1 MIFIYK
7 KGDIDMYRPIKGTN
21 ERYVINEEGNV
32 IDTQPYY
39 MEHMEWQWESI
50 DPTQP
55 REVSITEERL
65 YYVKDNGKYNT
76 KNIHSILK
84 ETFPELYQITEERK
98 QRIINSFNN
107 EKQDTYTIS
116 LKDFNKMIYP
126 NELIKIY
133 DTTANNDKNIKWK
146 KPTVINPNARGY
158 IVLHKGRKYFALGT
172 RNIIH
177 FDENG
182 LPVNAKPWAEPI
194 STTYTQM
201 QEAI

>member
-1 MIFIYK
+1 
-7 KGDIDMYRPIKGTN
+7 MYRPIKDTN
-21 ERYVINEEGNV
+21 ERYIINEEGIV

-39 MEHMEWQWESI
+39 MEHMEWQWETI

-55 REVSITEERL
+55 REVTITEEKFC
-65 YYVKDNGKYNT
+65 YVKDNGKPAI

-84 ETFPELYQITEERK
+84 ETFPELYQISDESK
-98 QRIINSFNN
+98 QRIIVSYLNDEQS
-107 EKQDTYTIS
+107 TYAIS

-133 DTTANNDKNIKWK
+133 DTTANKDKNRKWK

-158 IVLHKGRKYFALGT
+158 IVLHKGRKYFGLGT

>member
-1 MIFIYK
+1 
-7 KGDIDMYRPIKGTN
+7 MYRPIKDTN
-21 ERYVINEEGNV
+21 ERYVINEEGIV
-32 IDTQPYY
+32 IDTHPAY
-39 MEHMEWQWESI
+39 MEHMEWQWVTI
-50 DPTQP
+50 IPTEP
-55 REVSITEERL
+55 REVTITEERFC
-65 YYVKDNGKYNT
+65 YVLNNGKKVI

-84 ETFPELYQITEERK
+84 ETFPELYQISDESK
-98 QRIINSFNN
+98 QRIIVSYLNDEQS
-107 EKQDTYTIS
+107 TYAIS

-133 DTTANNDKNIKWK
+133 DTTANKDKNRKWK
-146 KPTVINPNARGY
+146 KPTVINLNARGY
-158 IVLHKGRKYFALGT
+158 IVLHKGRKYFGLGT

-182 LPVNAKPWAEPI
+182 LPVNAKPWAEPT

>member
-1 MIFIYK
+1 
-7 KGDIDMYRPIKGTN
+7 MYRPIKDTN
-21 ERYVINEEGNV
+21 ERYIINEEGIV

-39 MEHMEWQWESI
+39 MEHMEWQWEF

-55 REVSITEERL
+55 REVTITEEKFC
-65 YYVKDNGKYNT
+65 YVKDNGKPSI
-76 KNIHSILK
+76 KNIHSILR
-84 ETFPELYQITEERK
+84 ETFPELYQISDESK
-98 QRIINSFNN
+98 QRIIVSYLNDEQS
-107 EKQDTYTIS
+107 TYAIS

-133 DTTANNDKNIKWK
+133 DTTANKDKNRKWK

-158 IVLHKGRKYFALGT
+158 IVLHKGRKYFGLGT

-194 STTYTQM
+194 STTYSM
-201 QEAI
+201 IKDN

>member
-1 MIFIYK
+1 MIIKTMYK
-7 KGDIDMYRPIKGTN
+7 EIANTN
-21 ERYVINEEGNV
+21 GRYLISEDGKVL
-32 IDTQPYY
+32 DTTPFY

-55 REVSITEERL
+55 REVTITEERFC
-65 YYVKDNGKYNT
+65 YVKDNGKYNT

-84 ETFPELYQITEERK
+84 ETFPELYQISDESK
-98 QRIINSFNN
+98 QRIINSYNN

-126 NELIKIY
+126 NELIKVY
-133 DTTANNDKNIKWK
+133 DTTNNKEKGKKWK
-146 KPTVINPNARGY
+146 KPTVINPNARGF
-158 IVLHKGRKYFALGT
+158 IVLHKGREYFGLGT

-182 LPVNAKPWAEPI
+182 LPTNAKPWAEPI
-194 STTYTQM
+194 STTYNM
-201 QEAI
+201 IKNN

>member
-1 MIFIYK
+1 
-7 KGDIDMYRPIKGTN
+7 MYRPIKGTN
-21 ERYVINEEGNV
+21 ERYIINEEGIV

-39 MEHMEWQWESI
+39 MEHMEWQWEF

-55 REVSITEERL
+55 REVQVTDGYIHCIKS
-65 YYVKDNGKYNT
+65 NGKQTMY
-76 KNIHSILK
+76 SISKILR
-84 ETFPELYQITEERK
+84 ETFPELYQISEESK

-107 EKQDTYTIS
+107 EKQDTYSIS

-133 DTTANNDKNIKWK
+133 DTTANKDKNIKWK
-146 KPTVINPNARGY
+146 KPTVINPNARGF
-158 IVLHKGRKYFALGT
+158 IVLHKGRKYFGLGT

-177 FDENG
+177 FNANG
-182 LPVNAKPWAEPI
+182 LPYNAKPWAEPI